1 MQGIGNVR
9 DGAGDR
15 PHVLT
20 RLHGAV
26 ERMHRSVAEEVNRGH
41 EHMLLGVIS
50 NVAQTILL
58 VGVFYL
64 MSVLSGFGTA
74 MIRGDLLIYLITG
87 VFLFNLHVKSVTA
100 ILGSDRGSKK
110 KELPRAERVMATVG
124 AAVGCLYTQ
133 LYSVAIVL
141 GLYYAFVEHISIH
154 RPYGVVVM
162 LVLSWISGVGVG
174 LILIGLKQRVAGLA
188 SFLAQAYSRIN
199 MIGSGQMF
207 VANMLPANVLV
218 YFEWNPLFHIIDQA
232 RGFAFLNYSPWFS
245 NLAYPALATAVLLLI
260 GLLAEAATRK

>member
-199 MIGSGQMF
+199 MM
-207 VANMLPANVLV
+207 V